1 MAESMDESRSPD
13 SRSPDDRE
21 LDEALEETFP
31 ASDSPSSTVVTGTH
45 VGSMPPLPSVVDNRE
60 ASRFE
65 LVVDGE
71 MATLTYRRT
80 PTSLVLV
87 HTEVPPRLRGHHL
100 GEALAKAAIDAADA
114 EGLPFV
120 ALCPFVQAY
129 LRKHPHR
136 VGASPP
142 T

>member
-1 MAESMDESRSPD
+1 MEESRA
-13 SRSPDDRE
+13 PDDPQDDRQV
-21 LDEALEETFP
+21 DEALEETFP

-45 VGSMPPLPSVVDNRE
+45 VGPAPPLPSVVDNRE
-60 ASRFE
+60 ASQFE

-71 MATLTYRRT
+71 MATLKYERT

-100 GEALAKAAIDAADA
+100 ADALAKAGIDAAHA
-114 EGLPFV
+114 ERLPFV
-120 ALCPFVQAY
+120 ALCPFVRAY
-129 LRKHPHR
+129 LRKHPR
-136 VGASPP
+136 A